1 MSAPPTADGPHAAAP
16 FLSAALTILSTLE
29 REVRAA
35 ATPGSAYEVS
45 ANALS
50 LRCTELQS
58 QLTRIEFEKRNETL
72 MAQLDGNQNFASN
85 SRSLSTIRSTR
96 GGHDPE
102 AVKKI
107 SALTGKLVQA
117 ESDCKA
123 YKARLRQQ
131 EVQMGEVRELKAR
144 EADLERRLLAAEA
157 ATASKTK
164 ELEEL
169 RRRAVVAEASCD
181 ALRDEM
187 EQGVKGST
195 GGRHHEG
202 ELLQRIAELEREVQ
216 SLALSKATHER
227 KAEIC
232 EAELVDSL
240 ARVYKLEADRDNG
253 YGVHAAG
260 GALAGGSVGLTDDET
275 QLLERCL
282 LHARDEAEES
292 WRGGSGS
299 ALEAEWSA
307 ADWMDEQLRFG
318 EPLAG
323 VLLHRLR
330 GRGGGSSGTWRPER
344 AFVGAL
350 GAKGGRALVRA
361 LLLEGG
367 VVDAVCETVWRG
379 IDALADEDV
388 KLARMA
394 EARRLQ
400 VAARQEAAAGDGD
413 DAGRGS
419 SGGDGT
425 SHEFAGGDFGSLAVA
440 AALAQQQAH
449 PIAPTYFEAD
459 ASACQPYPLNSAQSA
474 SSSSS
479 PPPQHLGQPQ
489 QQRQPLPT
497 QERIA
502 AVPLAPMQNL
512 AEQGTDLIQTNVGY
526 GGDFAL
532 IEREQ
537 GREIGRKQAA
547 YIPPQPSV
555 TSGQDGH
562 LAQGTVLSW
571 AEGPSASVGA
581 RRALEPSLRRDDS
594 ADAFGYN

>member
-157 ATASKTK
+157 ATATKTK

-344 AFVGAL
+344 SSAHWARRESLRGRCCSKEVWSTRCARRYGVGL
-350 GAKGGRALVRA
+350 
-361 LLLEGG
+361 
-367 VVDAVCETVWRG
+367 
-379 IDALADEDV
+379 LADEDV

-512 AEQGTDLIQTNVGY
+512 AEQGTDLIQTNV
-526 GGDFAL
+526 ATV
-532 IEREQ
+532 E
-537 GREIGRKQAA
+537 
-547 YIPPQPSV
+547 
-555 TSGQDGH
+555 TSH
-562 LAQGTVLSW
+562 
-571 AEGPSASVGA
+571 
-581 RRALEPSLRRDDS
+581 
-594 ADAFGYN
+594 